1 MSQYSKIVSA
11 TGYMS
16 TMNTLAL
23 MPPMQRM
30 TPMATMTATAIT
42 FFFVLLAPGRRSLLM
57 IVSAME
63 KAAPLSE

>member
-1 MSQYSKIVSA
+1 
-11 TGYMS
+11 MS

-30 TPMATMTATAIT
+30 MPMATMTATAIT